1 MIKFLGVTGI
11 ITTSLTL
18 SLLAAPPANAVECFL
33 PNCYAA
39 ITVTGADAKHHIWAY
54 RAFNYPSSKAALDAS
69 LTGCFKLPNG
79 LYYSL
84 MPKRLGWGASQWRTT
99 ARPEKGRQKT
109 SHSKMRGEMAAPHG
123 SQPATPGVRLRGEK

>member
-18 SLLAAPPANAVECFL
+18 SLLSAPPANAVECFL

-79 LYYSL
+79 LYCSL
-84 MPKRLGWGASQWRTT
+84 IAEKAGLGCVAVANDRTT
-99 ARPEKGRQKT
+99 
-109 SHSKMRGEMAAPHG
+109 GEGPTEDVAFQNATRNGGTPWLAACNTG
-123 SQPATPGVRLRGEK
+123 GPAEG